1 MNRFL
6 RCLKLAL
13 ILEAIACV
21 AVLSAQAQYDTL
33 SDPLSDPIGA
43 NLALSDTTVA
53 PSSSGIVVPGANNL
67 LEPDERVPLL
77 DATGSTLVS
86 TRMTPAN
93 RGSLAVSKTSSQVDG
108 ALKDS
113 LILAAS
119 QQALS
124 SGVSGSSALQGATS
138 SSATASSSFSTGRL
152 GVSSSSSFSVA
163 SNRGMS
169 TSENAALNS
178 SWRVGTKT
186 NAIPDLLAARISAAT
201 VKTTNSNSK
210 TDDSTT
216 MAPLKVV
223 GAGDLPTQTST
234 AGSSGADKARDR
246 NAAPSREPSSKTKER
261 DFSKSPLERQIES
274 TTDDQDPG
282 DVSPFKSL
290 GTTSY
295 LAPNIFSPSTPSMPS
310 GNQEQSFTGNQSAT
324 NNLLSSAQRSRKRRK
339 ATGTTQL
346 DSTESSIET
355 KSERRLQRMQ
365 RPKWHNP
372 ILQQMEDG
380 SSTPQ

>member
-77 DATGSTLVS
+77 DATGSTLIS

-169 TSENAALNS
+169 TSGNAALNS

-186 NAIPDLLAARISAAT
+186 NAIPDLLAARISAVT
-201 VKTTNSNSK
+201 NSK

-234 AGSSGADKARDR
+234 AGSSVADKARDR

-295 LAPNIFSPSTPSMPS
+295 LDPNIFSPTTPSMPS